1 MKILGVDPG
10 SRVTG
15 WGLVET
21 DGWDLRFVAHGA
33 IRTGEKSELPE
44 RLRRIAEALECLVA
58 EHGPEA
64 MAVEQVFTSNNARS
78 ALVLGHARGVV
89 LLCGARAGVSLHEYT
104 PMQVKSSVTGYGRAE
119 KGQVQR
125 AVATQLGLRELPKP
139 LDASDALAVAL
150 CHAAASR
157 LSRRIAATRGPGGL
171 S

>member
-10 SRVTG
+10 SRATG

-21 DGWDLRFVAHGA
+21 DGWDLTYLAHGVVK
-33 IRTGEKSELPE
+33 TGAKLSLPD
-44 RLRRIAEALECLVA
+44 RLRLIADGLDAVISENR
-58 EHGPEA
+58 PED
-64 MAVEQVFTSNNARS
+64 MAVEQVFSSKNARS
-78 ALVLGHARGVV
+78 ALILGHARGVA
-89 LLCGARAGVSLHEYT
+89 LLSASRAGLSFHEYS

-119 KGQVQR
+119 KEQVQR
-125 AVATQLGLRELPKP
+125 AVATQLCLRELPTP

-157 LSRRIAATRGPGGL
+157 MSQRLAAGEVPGAP